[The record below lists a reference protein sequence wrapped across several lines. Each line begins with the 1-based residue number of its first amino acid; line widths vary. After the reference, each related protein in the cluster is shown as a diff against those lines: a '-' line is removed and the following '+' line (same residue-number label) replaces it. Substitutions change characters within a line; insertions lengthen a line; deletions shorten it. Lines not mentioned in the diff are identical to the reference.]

1 MKVKKV
7 LIIAGG
13 TCGHVFPALAVAQYL
28 RTEQIDVFWM
38 GTTRGLEGEILSQ
51 TAFPF
56 YALKISGLRR
66 KSLLQRLVAG
76 WQLLHA
82 FFQAFFIIYKNKP
95 DVVLAMG
102 GYASGP
108 GGLAAWVLHKKL
120 ILHEQNTA
128 MGLTNRLLSRFATR
142 VLTGFPN
149 TSGVPDL
156 KKVLYVG
163 NPVRDDISKIE
174 LPDVRF
180 QNRKDEPLHVLVL
193 GGSQGAAAL
202 NKIVPESI
210 ALLKDKPMIWHVAG
224 PKQVTETRDIYR
236 AKQIDA
242 QVDPFVT
249 DMAMAYA
256 WADVVICR
264 AGALTIAELMAAGVA
279 SILVPYPFAADQ
291 HQMTNACFLSDQ
303 GAAILIEEKDLIPKK
318 LVIFLT
324 EWMGNKV
331 DLLHMAQAARSL
343 YQANSLEKIARVI
356 GVMNH

>member
-1 MKVKKV
+1 M
-7 LIIAGG
+7 
-13 TCGHVFPALAVAQYL
+13 
-28 RTEQIDVFWM
+28 R
-38 GTTRGLEGEILSQ
+38 RG
-51 TAFPF
+51 
-56 YALKISGLRR
+56 
-66 KSLLQRLVAG
+66 
-76 WQLLHA
+76 W
-82 FFQAFFIIYKNKP
+82 
-95 DVVLAMG
+95 
-102 GYASGP
+102 ASRETP
-108 GGLAAWVLHKKL
+108 
-120 ILHEQNTA
+120 
-128 MGLTNRLLSRFATR
+128 
-142 VLTGFPN
+142 
-149 TSGVPDL
+149 
-156 KKVLYVG
+156 
-163 NPVRDDISKIE
+163 
-174 LPDVRF
+174 
-180 QNRKDEPLHVLVL
+180 
-193 GGSQGAAAL
+193 
-202 NKIVPESI
+202 
-210 ALLKDKPMIWHVAG
+210 LLKDKPMIWHVAG